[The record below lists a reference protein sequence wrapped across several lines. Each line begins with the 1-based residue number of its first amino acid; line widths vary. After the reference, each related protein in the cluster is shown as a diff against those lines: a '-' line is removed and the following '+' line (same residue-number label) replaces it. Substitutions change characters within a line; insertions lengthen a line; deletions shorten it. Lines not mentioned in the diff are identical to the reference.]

1 MSMMILSKR
10 EQRIAVISAAGLVLL
25 AIYYMVLS
33 PYLDERDANATR
45 STDLYQKLS
54 DANAIFDRE
63 RQLRKVWQE
72 MQQGLNVDASTA
84 ESQAQQA
91 VIDFADASGMTLTGL
106 RPGKTSP
113 GEDNFQIISFNVTGT
128 GAMPDIARMLWAL
141 ESSSIPVR
149 VSDIQLKPRKEGT
162 DDLLAQFT
170 LSALCLPPGSP
181 ESDHALTSASASNRD
196 ITP

>member
-1 MSMMILSKR
+1 MSMIILSKR
-10 EQRIAVISAAGLVLL
+10 EQRIAVISAVGLVLL

-33 PYLDERDANATR
+33 PYLDERDENASR
-45 STDLYQKLS
+45 LMALNQNFS
-54 DANAIFDRE
+54 DASTVFDRE
-63 RQLRKVWQE
+63 LKLRKVWNE
-72 MQQGLNVDASTA
+72 MQKGLNVDASTA

-113 GEDNFQIISFNVTGT
+113 GEDNFVVISFTVTGT

-181 ESDHALTSASASNRD
+181 TADHSLTSASAWNRD
-196 ITP
+196 IAP

>member
-10 EQRIAVISAAGLVLL
+10 EQRIAEISAAGLVLL

-113 GEDNFQIISFNVTGT
+113 GEDNFQIISFTVTGT

-181 ESDHALTSASASNRD
+181 ASDHALSSASASNGD
-196 ITP
+196 VTP

>member
-10 EQRIAVISAAGLVLL
+10 EQRIAVISAVGLVLL
-25 AIYYMVLS
+25 VLYYMVLS
-33 PYLDERDANATR
+33 PYLDERDSNASR
-45 STDLYQKLS
+45 STELNQKVS

-63 RQLRKVWQE
+63 RHLRKVWQE

-91 VIDFADASGMTLTGL
+91 VIDYADASGVTLTGL

-113 GEDNFQIISFNVTGT
+113 GEDNFQIISFNVSGT

-141 ESSSIPVR
+141 ESSWIPVR

>member
-1 MSMMILSKR
+1 MILSKR
-10 EQRIAVISAAGLVLL
+10 EQRIAVISGVGLVLL

-33 PYLDERDANATR
+33 PYLDERDDNASRLT
-45 STDLYQKLS
+45 SLNQKFS
-54 DANAIFDRE
+54 DASTLFGRE
-63 RQLRKVWQE
+63 LHLRRVWNE

-113 GEDNFQIISFNVTGT
+113 GEDNFQIISFTVTGT

-141 ESSSIPVR
+141 ESSSVPVR
-149 VSDIQLKPRKEGT
+149 VSDLQLKPRKEGT

-170 LSALCLPPGSP
+170 LSALCLPPGSAAP
-181 ESDHALTSASASNRD
+181 DHALTSASASNRD
-196 ITP
+196 IAP